1 MSDAVGTVQA
11 AGREA
16 AASSWLGSLARLG
29 LVARG
34 VNYVLVGVLA
44 VQIGT
49 DASGKEADRQG
60 ALHTVSGQP
69 GGAVIVWAIA
79 IGFAG
84 LTLWRLVEVLYGRPG
99 PDGGKA
105 TKRLTSLARA
115 IVYGVVCGSI
125 IAFVTG
131 SGGDRSSDEQS
142 KDFTARAM
150 GHAGGRW
157 LVLAIGTGVVVGGV
171 VMVVNAL
178 RRRFLRNLKLG
189 KMSESSRVLVAA
201 FGTVGRSARGVVV
214 GALGVFLVAAAAAYD
229 PRKAKG
235 LDDTLRETASGPLGP
250 WPLYAIALGLVAFG
264 VFSVCEARWRDVHPE
279 PETPR

>member
-11 AGREA
+11 AGKEA

-29 LVARG
+29 LIARG

-60 ALHTVSGQP
+60 ALHTVAGKP
-69 GGAVIVWAIA
+69 GGSVIVWAIA
-79 IGFAG
+79 VGFAG

-131 SGGDRSSDEQS
+131 SGGNRSSDEQS

-150 GHAGGRW
+150 GHTGGRW
-157 LVLAIGTGVVVGGV
+157 LVLLVGIGVVVGGV

-178 RRRFLRNLKLG
+178 RRRFLKNLKLG
-189 KMSESSRVLVAA
+189 KMSESARVLVAT

-229 PRKAKG
+229 PQKAKG
-235 LDDTLRETASGPLGP
+235 LDDTLRQTASGPLGP

-279 PETPR
+279 PKTPR

>member
-11 AGREA
+11 AGKEV

-49 DASGKEADRQG
+49 DAPGKEADRQG
-60 ALHTVSGQP
+60 ALRTVAGQP
-69 GGAVIVWAIA
+69 GGGVIVWAIA
-79 IGFAG
+79 VGFAG

-150 GHAGGRW
+150 GHTGGRW
-157 LVLAIGTGVVVGGV
+157 LVLLVGIGVVVGGV
-171 VMVVNAL
+171 VMVVNAV
-178 RRRFLRNLKLG
+178 RRRFLKNLRLG
-189 KMSESSRVLVAA
+189 KMSESSRVLVET
-201 FGTVGRSARGVVV
+201 FGAVGRSARGVVV
-214 GALGVFLVAAAAAYD
+214 GAVGVFLVAAAAAYD

-235 LDDTLRETASGPLGP
+235 LDDTLRQTASGPLGP

-264 VFSVCEARWRDVHPE
+264 VSSVCEARWRDVHPE
-279 PETPR
+279 PKTSR